1 MLITYSFTGILEGLC
16 LLICNTIFFF
26 LTTGTL
32 KTDGTEKSLHSM
44 DEREEEEN
52 DTFISN
58 L

>member
-1 MLITYSFTGILEGLC
+1 M
-16 LLICNTIFFF
+16 LICNTNFFS

-32 KTDGTEKSLHSM
+32 KTDGTEESLHSTIAS
-44 DEREEEEN
+44 EEEEN